1 MNDDNK
7 EYLESYLSE
16 VIASIINDKV
26 ERKVKPDTALMVEIR
41 QRINSDVQDI
51 LNAMV
56 SSGFLTFQRT
66 LNDISFEFTPPK

>member
-1 MNDDNK
+1 MNDESK

-56 SSGFLTFQRT
+56 S
-66 LNDISFEFTPPK
+66 